1 MKNIK
6 KIPLIFSIL
15 SILTFFTPANAE
27 IKVVASIKPIHSLA
41 SYLMDGIAKPDL
53 IVDGYASP
61 HGFAMKPSHAKMLQ
75 NADLI
80 FWVGED
86 LESFLEKPLSSI
98 AKKAEKIE
106 LMETKGLQVLKFRE
120 RNIFD
125 GHDDHGHDD
134 HDDHGKKED
143 DHDDHD
149 HDDHGKKEDDHD
161 DHGHDDHGK
170 KDGHD
175 DHDDHDGHEGHHD
188 HDDHGKKE
196 DDHDHDHDDH
206 GKKEDDH
213 DDHGH
218 DDHDGHAHGEFDPH
232 IWLDPINAKAML
244 NEMAE
249 HLIEN
254 DPKNEAKYKSNLAK
268 ALQEID
274 KLTIDVMTDLSS
286 SVASIVFHDAY
297 QYFEKRFNVNIL
309 GAFTVNTDVMPGA
322 EQLAEIREI
331 IEHDKVACVFSEPQ
345 FNPDIIKAVAKDMNI
360 KTGVVDPLGAT
371 LDPGKDLYFN
381 LIRNMSASFKG
392 C

>member
-15 SILTFFTPANAE
+15 SILTLFTPANAE

-125 GHDDHGHDD
+125 EHDHDDHGHDD
-134 HDDHGKKED
+134 HGKKEDNHDDHGHDDHGKKE
-143 DHDDHD
+143 DDHD
-149 HDDHGKKEDDHD
+149 HDDHGKKED
-161 DHGHDDHGK
+161 
-170 KDGHD
+170 
-175 DHDDHDGHEGHHD
+175 D

>member
-1 MKNIK
+1 MKILNKLPI
-6 KIPLIFSIL
+6 IISIL
-15 SILTFFTPANAE
+15 SLFTFFVPANAD

-41 SYLMDGIAKPDL
+41 SYLMNGVAKPDL

-86 LESFLEKPLSSI
+86 VENFLEKPLGSI

-106 LMETKGLQVLKFRE
+106 LMQIKGLQVLKFRE

-125 GHDDHGHDD
+125 EHDDHGHDD
-134 HDDHGKKED
+134 HDKKED
-143 DHDDHD
+143 HDSHAKKED
-149 HDDHGKKEDDHD
+149 HDDHGKKED
-161 DHGHDDHGK
+161 
-170 KDGHD
+170 
-175 DHDDHDGHEGHHD
+175 

-196 DDHDHDHDDH
+196 DHDDH
-206 GKKEDDH
+206 ER
-213 DDHGH
+213 
-218 DDHDGHAHGEFDPH
+218 HAHGEFDPH
-232 IWLDPINAKAML
+232 IWLDPINAKVIL
-244 NEMAE
+244 NEMVA

-254 DPKNEAKYKSNLAK
+254 DPKNEAKYKSNLDE
-268 ALQEID
+268 ALKDID
-274 KLTIDVMTDLSS
+274 KLTIDVMTELSN
-286 SVASIVFHDAY
+286 SVSSIVFHDAY

-360 KTGVVDPLGAT
+360 KTGVIDPLGAT
-371 LDPGKDLYFN
+371 LNPGKDLYFS
-381 LIRNMSASFKG
+381 LIKNMSASFKG

>member
-1 MKNIK
+1 MKKLK
-6 KIPLIFSIL
+6 KLPLIL
-15 SILTFFTPANAE
+15 SILSLISFITPVNADV
-27 IKVVASIKPIHSLA
+27 KVVTSIKPIHSLA
-41 SYLMDGIAKPDL
+41 SYLMDGVGKPDL

-61 HGFAMKPSHAKMLQ
+61 HGFSMKPSHAKMLQ

-106 LMETKGLQVLKFRE
+106 LMEIKGLNVLKFRE

-125 GHDDHGHDD
+125 EHD

-149 HDDHGKKEDDHD
+149 HDDHGKKEE
-161 DHGHDDHGK
+161 
-170 KDGHD
+170 HD
-175 DHDDHDGHEGHHD
+175 DHDDHDGHEGH
-188 HDDHGKKE
+188 
-196 DDHDHDHDDH
+196 
-206 GKKEDDH
+206 
-213 DDHGH
+213 
-218 DDHDGHAHGEFDPH
+218 AHGEYDPH
-232 IWLDPINAKAML
+232 IWLDPMNAKVIL
-244 NEMAE
+244 NEMVE

-254 DPKNEAKYKSNLAK
+254 DAKNATKYKSNLKK
-268 ALQEID
+268 ALKEID
-274 KLTIDVMTDLSS
+274 KLNKDVKAELSKS
-286 SVASIVFHDAY
+286 TASIVFHDAY
-297 QYFEKRFNVNIL
+297 QYFEERYDVNIL

-331 IEHDKVACVFSEPQ
+331 IEHDKVTCVFSEPQ

-360 KTGVVDPLGAT
+360 KTGIVDPLGAT
-371 LDPGKDLYFN
+371 LKPGKNLYFD

>member
-1 MKNIK
+1 MKKIK
-6 KIPLIFSIL
+6 KLPLILTIL
-15 SILTFFTPANAE
+15 SLVSFITPVNADV
-27 IKVVASIKPIHSLA
+27 KVVTSIKPLHSLA
-41 SYLMDGIAKPDL
+41 SYLMDGVGKPDL

-61 HGFAMKPSHAKMLQ
+61 HGFSMKPSHAKMLQ

-80 FWVGED
+80 FWVGEGM
-86 LESFLEKPLSSI
+86 ENFLEKPLNSI

-125 GHDDHGHDD
+125 EHDHDD
-134 HDDHGKKED
+134 HDDHAKKED

-149 HDDHGKKEDDHD
+149 HDDHAKKEE
-161 DHGHDDHGK
+161 
-170 KDGHD
+170 HD
-175 DHDDHDGHEGHHD
+175 DHDDHEGHN
-188 HDDHGKKE
+188 
-196 DDHDHDHDDH
+196 
-206 GKKEDDH
+206 
-213 DDHGH
+213 
-218 DDHDGHAHGEFDPH
+218 HGEYDAH
-232 IWLDPINAKAML
+232 IWLDPINAKVIL
-244 NEMAE
+244 FEMSK
-249 HLIEN
+249 HLIEL
-254 DPKNEAKYKSNLAK
+254 DAKNESVYRDNLSK
-268 ALQEID
+268 AYNEID
-274 KLTIDVMTDLSS
+274 KLTKDVTAELDQ

-331 IEHDKVACVFSEPQ
+331 IEHDKVSCVFSEPQ

-360 KTGVVDPLGAT
+360 KTGVIDPLGAT
-371 LDPGKDLYFN
+371 LDSGKDLYFK

>member
-1 MKNIK
+1 MK
-6 KIPLIFSIL
+6 KITFIL
-15 SILTFFTPANAE
+15 SILSFLTLFIPAKAE

-41 SYLMDGIAKPDL
+41 SYLMDGVGKPDL
-53 IVDGYASP
+53 IVDGYSSP
-61 HGFAMKPSHAKMLQ
+61 HGFALKPSHAKMLQ
-75 NADLI
+75 NADII

-86 LESFLEKPLSSI
+86 IESFLEKPLSSI

-106 LMETKGLQVLKFRE
+106 LMETKGLNVLKFRE

-125 GHDDHGHDD
+125 EDGHDDHG
-134 HDDHGKKED
+134 
-143 DHDDHD
+143 

-170 KDGHD
+170 K
-175 DHDDHDGHEGHHD
+175 
-188 HDDHGKKE
+188 
-196 DDHDHDHDDH
+196 
-206 GKKEDDH
+206 EDDH

-218 DDHDGHAHGEFDPH
+218 DDHEGHAHGEFDPH
-232 IWLDPINAKAML
+232 IWLDPINAKVIL
-244 NEMAE
+244 FEMSK

-254 DPKNEAKYKSNLAK
+254 DPKNEATYRDNLSKAYK
-268 ALQEID
+268 EID
-274 KLTIDVMTDLSS
+274 KLTKEVTAELNE

-297 QYFEKRFNVNIL
+297 QYFEKRFGVNIL

-322 EQLAEIREI
+322 EQLAEIREV

-371 LDPGKDLYFN
+371 LNPGKDLYFK

>member
-1 MKNIK
+1 MKILNKLPI
-6 KIPLIFSIL
+6 IISIL
-15 SILTFFTPANAE
+15 SLFTFFVPANAD

-41 SYLMDGIAKPDL
+41 SYLMNGVAKPDL

-86 LESFLEKPLSSI
+86 VENFLEKPLGSI

-106 LMETKGLQVLKFRE
+106 LMQIKGLQVLKFRE

-125 GHDDHGHDD
+125 
-134 HDDHGKKED
+134 
-143 DHDDHD
+143 
-149 HDDHGKKEDDHD
+149 
-161 DHGHDDHGK
+161 
-170 KDGHD
+170 
-175 DHDDHDGHEGHHD
+175 
-188 HDDHGKKE
+188 
-196 DDHDHDHDDH
+196 
-206 GKKEDDH
+206 DH

-218 DDHDGHAHGEFDPH
+218 DDHDKKEDHDSHAKKEDHDSHAKKEDHDDHGKKEDHDDHGKKEDHDDHERHAHGEFDPH
-232 IWLDPINAKAML
+232 IWLDPINAKVIL
-244 NEMAE
+244 NEMVE

-254 DPKNEAKYKSNLAK
+254 DPKNEAKYKSNLDE
-268 ALQEID
+268 ALKDID
-274 KLTIDVMTDLSS
+274 KLTIDVMTELSN
-286 SVASIVFHDAY
+286 SVSSIVFHDAY

-360 KTGVVDPLGAT
+360 KTGVIDPLGAT
-371 LDPGKDLYFN
+371 LNPGKDLYFD